1 MKNEDALFVQANG
14 ILKATRIGIAAAGN
28 DCDTRKSRMAT
39 ITYGTAHRDS
49 WTLMLAKNAHRAR
62 YHQVNHT
69 VISTGSDGLFGGN
82 EIMPNQ
88 LPAVMDLSMPSDP
101 SSRPM
106 RGKGS
111 TTKRC
116 VGDKLV
122 RLPVCQGNPA
132 DRLTGYQDVSPL
144 M

>member
-1 MKNEDALFVQANG
+1 
-14 ILKATRIGIAAAGN
+14 
-28 DCDTRKSRMAT
+28 
-39 ITYGTAHRDS
+39 
-49 WTLMLAKNAHRAR
+49 MLAKKTHRAR
-62 YHQVNHT
+62 YRQVSHT
-69 VISTGSDGLFGGN
+69 VISLGSGGLDGGN
-82 EIMPNQ
+82 ENTSNQ
-88 LPAVMDLSMPSDP
+88 LPAFMDLSTPSDP